1 MPRRVTN
8 AFFIDNASRG
18 DKTQSAYNSFK
29 GLLKASI
36 NLYTGIAILNWPS
49 YARTGDWSGATAV
62 HPVDPSV
69 RVGVVQLMGLIFIAR
84 VRSRPCRHC
93 GHH

>member
-1 MPRRVTN
+1 MPPRRVTN

-29 GLLKASI
+29 GLLKAAI
-36 NLYTGIAILNWPS
+36 NLYTGIVILNFPS
-49 YARTGDWSGATAV
+49 YARTGDWSFTAV
-62 HPVDPSV
+62 HTVDSSV

-84 VRSRPCRHC
+84 VRPRPEIILL
-93 GHH
+93 